1 MERIYLTKTT
11 RGKEEVMSTDRDK
24 RHETGAVWVSKYGEE
39 KTLADYRREAEQRKA
54 KRKQLAE
61 EKAKKEGYVKSKK
74 RRMTYTER
82 MNKIQEVYNYWKKNP
97 DATYKMIAE
106 EMDLTEQT
114 VSNYLR
120 KYGIT
125 SKRYRK
131 HL

>member
-1 MERIYLTKTT
+1 
-11 RGKEEVMSTDRDK
+11 MSTDRDK

-61 EKAKKEGYVKSKK
+61 EKAEKEGYVKSKK

-82 MNKIQEVYNYWKKNP
+82 MNKIQEVYNYWKENP